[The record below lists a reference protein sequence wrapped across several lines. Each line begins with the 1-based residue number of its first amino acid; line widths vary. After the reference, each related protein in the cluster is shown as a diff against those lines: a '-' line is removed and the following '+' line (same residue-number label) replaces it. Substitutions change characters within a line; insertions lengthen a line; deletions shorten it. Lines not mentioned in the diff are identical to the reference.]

1 MLYDIE
7 QSIKDAQAKLTQS
20 KEAHFIATRGPPKQ
34 HLAFLKKLND
44 DGACVLVDRQARKM
58 LNIRDSLDKAI
69 AEDIEEVQSSSEQES
84 ESDSSE
90 DSITRA
96 EKRTK
101 KII

>member
-1 MLYDIE
+1 
-7 QSIKDAQAKLTQS
+7 
-20 KEAHFIATRGPPKQ
+20 
-34 HLAFLKKLND
+34 
-44 DGACVLVDRQARKM
+44 M